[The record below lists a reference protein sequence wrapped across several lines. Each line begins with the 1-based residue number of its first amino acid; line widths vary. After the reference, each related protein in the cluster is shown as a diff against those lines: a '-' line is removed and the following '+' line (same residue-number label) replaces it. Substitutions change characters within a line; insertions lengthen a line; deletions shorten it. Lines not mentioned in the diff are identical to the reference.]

1 MGFLDRFKKQK
12 EKEVEKATPAASG
25 PKEKETLAAKKEA
38 TKVEKPSAKA
48 ATKPT
53 VAARE
58 ELVYILIRPLVTEK
72 AAVLASMGQYVF
84 MVHPHANR
92 VAVGRAVKAMYG
104 IEPTDVRI
112 QNVRA
117 KSVRFGRRLGKR
129 KAWKKA
135 IVCLPKGKSIDV
147 YAGV

>member
-12 EKEVEKATPAASG
+12 EKEVVKATPAASG
-25 PKEKETLAAKKEA
+25 VKEKEAVSVKKEA
-38 TKVEKPSAKA
+38 AKVEKPAAKT
-48 ATKPT
+48 ATKPSA
-53 VAARE
+53 VVRE
-58 ELVYILIRPLVTEK
+58 ELVDTLIRPLVTEK

-84 MVHPHANR
+84 LVHPYANR
-92 VAVGRAVKAMYG
+92 VAVGRAVKTMYG
-104 IEPTDVRI
+104 VQPTGVRI

-135 IVCLPKGKSIDV
+135 IVSLPKGTSIDV